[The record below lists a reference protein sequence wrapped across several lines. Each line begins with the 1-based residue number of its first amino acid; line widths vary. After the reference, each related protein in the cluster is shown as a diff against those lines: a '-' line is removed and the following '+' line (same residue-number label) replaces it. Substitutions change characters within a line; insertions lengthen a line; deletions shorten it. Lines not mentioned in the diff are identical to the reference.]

1 MTRVELTDKESSILI
16 EVLQITIS
24 ELKTEIAHTDNR
36 EFRQGLKEREAFL
49 EDFLNRLMSS
59 S

>member
-1 MTRVELTDKESSILI
+1 MTRVELTDEESEMLI
-16 EVLQITIS
+16 EVIESSIS

-49 EDFLNRLMSS
+49 EDFLNRLVSAS
-59 S
+59 